1 MDLSTLDTAELANQ
15 GALLELRDPAGNPV
29 LQDDNTPVTLTLLGE
44 DSEVVTQVSNRN
56 ANQFL
61 RGASAGGQAI
71 TAEMSRTN
79 EINKFAT
86 ATVGWSGVVVDG
98 EPLKFSLDA
107 AKALYRRFPWIRDQV
122 RTFIGDRA
130 NFTKASRKS

>member
-15 GALLELRDPAGNPV
+15 GALLELRDPAGNAILQEDGSPV
-29 LQDDNTPVTLTLLGE
+29 ILTLLGE
-44 DSEVVTQVSNRN
+44 DSDVVTQVNNRN

-61 RGASAGGQAI
+61 RGTSAGGQAV

-86 ATVGWSGVVVDG
+86 ATVGWSGIVVDG
-98 EPLKFSLDA
+98 EAVNFSLDA

-130 NFTKASRKS
+130 NFTKASRRR

>member
-15 GALLELRDPAGNPV
+15 GSVLELRDPAGNPV
-29 LQDDNTPVTLTLLGE
+29 LQDDGTPVTLTLLGE
-44 DSEVVTQVSNRN
+44 DSDVVTRISNAN

-61 RGASAGGQAI
+61 RGTTGSGQAI

-79 EINKFAT
+79 EIAKLAA
-86 ATVGWSGVVVDG
+86 ATVAWSGIVIDG
-98 EPLKFSLDA
+98 EAVTFSPEA
-107 AKALYRRFPWIRDQV
+107 AKALYRRFPWIRDQARV
-122 RTFIGDRA
+122 FIGDRA

>member
-29 LQDDNTPVTLTLLGE
+29 LQEDGSPVTLTVLGE
-44 DSEVVTQVSNRN
+44 DSDVVTQVNNRN

-61 RGASAGGQAI
+61 RGTSAGGQAV

-86 ATVGWSGVVVDG
+86 ATVGWSGIVVDG
-98 EPLKFSLDA
+98 EVVTFSLDA

-122 RTFIGDRA
+122 RAFIGDRA
-130 NFTKASRKS
+130 NFTKASRRR

>member
-29 LQDDNTPVTLTLLGE
+29 LQEDGSPVTLTLLGE
-44 DSEVVTQVSNRN
+44 DSDVVTQVNNRN

-61 RGASAGGQAI
+61 RGTSAGGQAV

-86 ATVGWSGVVVDG
+86 ATVGWSGIVVDG
-98 EPLKFSLDA
+98 EVVTFSLDA

-130 NFTKASRKS
+130 NFTKASRRR

>member
-29 LQDDNTPVTLTLLGE
+29 LQEDRSPVTLTVLGE
-44 DSEVVTQVSNRN
+44 DSDIVTQVNNRN

-61 RGASAGGQAI
+61 RGTSAGGQAV

-86 ATVGWSGVVVDG
+86 ATVGWSGIVVDG
-98 EPLKFSLDA
+98 EEVAFSPDA

-122 RTFIGDRA
+122 RAFIGDRA